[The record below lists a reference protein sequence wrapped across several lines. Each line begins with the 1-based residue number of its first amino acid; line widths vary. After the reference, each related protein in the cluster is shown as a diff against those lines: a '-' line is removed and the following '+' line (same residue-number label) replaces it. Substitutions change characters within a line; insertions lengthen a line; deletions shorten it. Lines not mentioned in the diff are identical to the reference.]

1 MVTVDTGKMEL
12 LGIGYKH
19 RSLDDIRFDTVLWY
33 KHRSL
38 DAIRFDTEVWQD
50 NRNWNAWKTYVKRV
64 ILLTF

>member
-1 MVTVDTGKMEL
+1 
-12 LGIGYKH
+12 
-19 RSLDDIRFDTVLWY
+19 VLWY